1 MKIRSNIVPIFSFLY
16 YLGRILAGFSKIA
29 YLYLGK
35 PMNRR
40 GDSFNM
46 KKWVVLLVLLCVSGL
61 FLPCEA
67 QQIMYAN
74 LRELVECEGDT
85 VTTLRVE
92 RRSKNQ
98 ILLMGGGDYR
108 IEVDENP
115 GLNRYLRKRC
125 YAVRIDTALYVNCR
139 KMRYKRY
146 RFGNCYAAAMQV
158 GGKFYFCT
166 QPVGQAATSTAQA
179 PDATKLGGEVG
190 DAIAASALVAARVFY
205 EVQPETGRAE
215 FVSRDK
221 MMALL
226 EGYPDLQANLRLEQ
240 SEAADVMVHYLRAL
254 QRMDK

>member
-1 MKIRSNIVPIFSFLY
+1 
-16 YLGRILAGFSKIA
+16 
-29 YLYLGK
+29 
-35 PMNRR
+35 
-40 GDSFNM
+40 M
-46 KKWVVLLVLLCVSGL
+46 KKWVVLLALLGVSGL

-74 LRELVECEGDT
+74 LRELVECDGDT

-108 IEVDENP
+108 IEAVDNR
-115 GLNRYLRKRC
+115 GLSRYLNRRC

-146 RFGNCYAAAMQV
+146 RFGNCYAATMHV
-158 GGKFYFCT
+158 GDKFYFCA
-166 QPVGQAATSTAQA
+166 QPVGQAATSTAQS

-205 EVQPETGRAE
+205 EINPETGRAE
-215 FVSRDK
+215 FVGKDK
-221 MMALL
+221 MMSLL
-226 EGYPDLQANLRLEQ
+226 EGLPELQENLRLET
-240 SEAADVMVHYLRAL
+240 SESAGVMVRYLRAL
-254 QRMDK
+254 KQSRSED

>member
-1 MKIRSNIVPIFSFLY
+1 
-16 YLGRILAGFSKIA
+16 
-29 YLYLGK
+29 
-35 PMNRR
+35 MNRR
-40 GDSFNM
+40 VDCFNM
-46 KKWVVLLVLLCVSGL
+46 KKWVVLLMLLCVSGL

-92 RRSKNQ
+92 RRSRNQ

-108 IEVDENP
+108 IEAVENR
-115 GLNRYLRKRC
+115 GLN
-125 YAVRIDTALYVNCR
+125 VNCR

-146 RFGNCYAAAMQV
+146 RFGNCYAAAMHV
-158 GGKFYFCT
+158 GDKFYFCA
-166 QPVGQAATSTAQA
+166 QPVGQAATSTAQS

-190 DAIAASALVAARVFY
+190 DAIAASALVTARVFY
-205 EVQPETGRAE
+205 EINPETGRAE
-215 FVSRDK
+215 FVGKDK

-240 SEAADVMVHYLRAL
+240 SEAADVMVRYLQAL
-254 QRMDK
+254 QRLGE

>member
-1 MKIRSNIVPIFSFLY
+1 M
-16 YLGRILAGFSKIA
+16 
-29 YLYLGK
+29 
-35 PMNRR
+35 
-40 GDSFNM
+40 
-46 KKWVVLLVLLCVSGL
+46 LLCVSGL

-92 RRSKNQ
+92 RRSRNQ

-108 IEVDENP
+108 IEADENR

-146 RFGNCYAAAMQV
+146 RFGNCYAAAMHV
-158 GGKFYFCT
+158 GDKFYFCA
-166 QPVGQAATSTAQA
+166 QPVGQAATSTAQS
-179 PDATKLGGEVG
+179 PDVTKLGLPTGGCPSEKRG
-190 DAIAASALVAARVFY
+190 AASALVAARVFY
-205 EVQPETGRAE
+205 EINPETGRAE
-215 FVSRDK
+215 FVGKDK

-240 SEAADVMVHYLRAL
+240 SEAADVMVRYLQAL
-254 QRMDK
+254 QRLGE